1 MENKWKRKEDVMIPP
16 VMSEGFQEMVI
27 IRKPI
32 APVVPENEEELT
44 SVLMSD
50 EDNEPTVLLREEPSI
65 SYRITRKST
74 GEEYAITS
82 FPVSL
87 GKGSACDFILRNN
100 KAISRRHAQIREENK
115 KYYLSDLGS
124 SNHTFINDEIIDE
137 SVEIRD
143 GSQFRLADELFEFH
157 EEVEVIK

>member
-27 IRKPI
+27 IRNPI
-32 APVVPENEEELT
+32 VPVVPENEEELT

-50 EDNEPTVLLREEPSI
+50 EDNEPTVLLRKEPI

-74 GEEYAITS
+74 GEEYTIDS